1 MLAFPYACL
10 TVEVSN
16 ETRYCINTLN
26 NYFMIILFFV
36 FEDEE
41 ISVCKQVY
49 FPRLTQSSLGA

>member
-1 MLAFPYACL
+1 
-10 TVEVSN
+10 
-16 ETRYCINTLN
+16 
-26 NYFMIILFFV
+26 MIILFFV